1 MRRTSDFL
9 CACRLV
15 EEIAARSGVVVW
27 YETIL
32 RWGKSFDPEYA
43 PRLCRKQPSPH
54 DRLASDEVVIS
65 IAGQ

>member
-1 MRRTSDFL
+1 M
-9 CACRLV
+9 V